1 MSRDTTG
8 QRPGIVFCVGVAP
21 DEVAELAKAVS
32 NRTMLMTAPDS
43 VHGRAV
49 LYAAAG
55 LSPPQQVVGSVVG
68 PAVDAAGTPDT
79 GQEIRVGAL
88 ALDVERRVATW
99 GEHVLDLPARA
110 FDLLVVLSTDPG
122 RTWTFADLTRRVWDR
137 TYLGDADAV
146 ISAVKRLRRRLAAV
160 APQVHVESVRGV
172 GFRLRV
178 ADALEPVS
186 IAPIPRPRFG

>member
-8 QRPGIVFCVGVAP
+8 QRPGIVFCVGVEP

-32 NRTMLMTAPDS
+32 DRTMLMTAPDTID
-43 VHGRAV
+43 GRAV
-49 LYAAAG
+49 LCAAAG
-55 LSPPQQVVGSVVG
+55 LSPPATGTAIEAVPGSPG
-68 PAVDAAGTPDT
+68 ADSAE
-79 GQEIRVGAL
+79 QEIRVGAL

-99 GEHVLDLPARA
+99 GGHVLDLPARA
-110 FDLLVVLSTDPG
+110 FDLLVVLSADPG
-122 RTWTFADLTRRVWDR
+122 RTWTFADLTHRVWDR

-146 ISAVKRLRRRLAAV
+146 ISAVKRLRRRLASV

-178 ADALEPVS
+178 ADALEPV
-186 IAPIPRPRFG
+186 AIPRPRLG

>member
-1 MSRDTTG
+1 MSRETTG

-32 NRTMLMTAPDS
+32 DRTMLMTAPDTID
-43 VHGRAV
+43 GRAV
-49 LYAAAG
+49 LCAAAG
-55 LSPPQQVVGSVVG
+55 LSPPATSSALE
-68 PAVDAAGTPDT
+68 AVPGDPDSAGAD
-79 GQEIRVGAL
+79 QEIRVGAL
-88 ALDVERRVATW
+88 GLDVERRVATW
-99 GEHVLDLPARA
+99 GGHVIELPARA

-137 TYLGDADAV
+137 AYLGDADAV
-146 ISAVKRLRRRLAAV
+146 VSAVKRLRRRLAAV

-178 ADALEPVS
+178 ADALEPV
-186 IAPIPRPRFG
+186 APVAIPQPRFG

>member
-32 NRTMLMTAPDS
+32 DRTMLMTAPDTID
-43 VHGRAV
+43 GRAV
-49 LYAAAG
+49 LCAAAG
-55 LSPPQQVVGSVVG
+55 LSPPPPPHGSALE
-68 PAVDAAGTPDT
+68 AVPGDPDAAGAD
-79 GQEIRVGAL
+79 QEIRVGAL
-88 ALDVERRVATW
+88 GLDVERRVATW
-99 GEHVLDLPARA
+99 GGHAIDLPARA
-110 FDLLVVLSTDPG
+110 FDLLAVLSTDPG
-122 RTWTFADLTRRVWDR
+122 RTWTFADLTHRVWER

-146 ISAVKRLRRRLAAV
+146 ISAVKRLRRRLASV

-178 ADALEPVS
+178 ADALEPVT
-186 IAPIPRPRFG
+186 IPRPRLG

>member
-8 QRPGIVFCVGVAP
+8 QRPGIVFCVGVEP

-32 NRTMLMTAPDS
+32 DRTMLMTAPDTID
-43 VHGRAV
+43 GRAV
-49 LYAAAG
+49 LCAAAG
-55 LSPPQQVVGSVVG
+55 LSPPPPLGSALEPVPG
-68 PAVDAAGTPDT
+68 DPDASAD
-79 GQEIRVGAL
+79 QEIRVGAL
-88 ALDVERRVATW
+88 GLDVERRVATW
-99 GEHVLDLPARA
+99 GGRTIDLPARA

-137 TYLGDADAV
+137 TDLGDADAV

-178 ADALEPVS
+178 ADALEPV
-186 IAPIPRPRFG
+186 AIPRPRLG